1 MGIGHCSIRAELAGS
16 VTEFSVVRS
25 ARRVG
30 VRCLR
35 FCFAAV
41 HYASSFAEG
50 SMFEIY
56 QDSVKLISSWNSSL
70 RNVCMCIYPLGNICV
85 RVFMDCV
92 TPISCSTRSS
102 LIVARVS
109 EVETHCCI
117 LSLLV
122 MELLTMRRFAADW
135 SLLMYTGHSCKGVGC
150 VAHVFLLSDY
160 SPALDVRRGDAR
172 SYRTNMVRSL
182 QMDFMNSLGL
192 VSSIIKYM
200 VRVLNT

>member
-1 MGIGHCSIRAELAGS
+1 MLVALAS
-16 VTEFSVVRS
+16 S
-25 ARRVG
+25 A
-30 VRCLR
+30 CA

-41 HYASSFAEG
+41 HYASSYAVG
-50 SMFEIY
+50 SMYEMY
-56 QDSVKLISSWNSSL
+56 YDSVKLNSS
-70 RNVCMCIYPLGNICV
+70 RNSSSCNVCMCILPLGNICV
-85 RVFMDCV
+85 RVFVDCA
-92 TPISCSTRSS
+92 TPVSCSTRSS

-117 LSLLV
+117 LSLFV

-135 SLLMYTGHSCKGVGC
+135 SLLRYAGHSCKGVGR

-160 SPALDVRRGDAR
+160 SAALDVRSGDAR
-172 SYRTNMVRSL
+172 SHRTTMVRSL